1 MLLLDFHK
9 IIQTIM
15 GWTNSHLNDF
25 VCNGDCYSTKNEHVE
40 DYNDTFFIDYQ
51 KKKNE
56 NIKFAEKR
64 KE

>member
-1 MLLLDFHK
+1 
-9 IIQTIM
+9 M